1 MAIFD
6 SGRLNP
12 LTLKFVNPVLE
23 KLFLDDYRQKLV
35 KLARFTVG
43 FGAVY
48 IVSFALWDLVRLP
61 PEKFYVMLQM
71 RLLTGL
77 MLSGIVA
84 LTWSRLF
91 DRWNQEILVFG
102 TWIAATMIMLM
113 FNFMTPDEG
122 FRYYT
127 SIGHVILFTHI
138 LLGIRIVYGVI
149 STIAMVVAY
158 NYYAVNIS
166 KFSPEIMATIDS
178 YLIGVSVVA
187 IIGGYLL
194 ERYKRNTF
202 YQLQLTSHFR
212 EKAERAT
219 EAKSRFLAG
228 MSHELRTPLNAIIG
242 YSELLLEEVDEK
254 NKEDIKQDLGRVRL
268 AGEHLLLLINDVLD
282 ISKIESGKVEL
293 DIKPVNLAMLIRNLE
308 TTIQPLAERN
318 GNRYR
323 WILNRLPG
331 TINTDGTRLS
341 QILLN
346 LLGNAC
352 KFTRNGEVTLE
363 VETDDVSV
371 LFKVTDTG
379 IGMDRETIDHLFEDY
394 RQASGAISSEFGGA
408 GLGLAISKQL
418 CNLMGGDI
426 TVHSLRGE
434 GSTFS
439 LILPL
444 K

>member
-12 LTLKFVNPVLE
+12 LTLKFINPVLE

-61 PEKFYVMLQM
+61 PEKFYTMLQM

-77 MLSGIVA
+77 MLSGILA

-91 DRWNQEILVFG
+91 EKWNQEILVFG
-102 TWIAATMIMLM
+102 TWIAATMIILM

-138 LLGIRIVYGVI
+138 LLGIRIVYGVC
-149 STIAMVVAY
+149 STIAMVAAY
-158 NYYAVNIS
+158 NYYALNIT
-166 KFSPEIMATIDS
+166 KFSSEAMATIDS

-202 YQLQLTSHFR
+202 YQLQLTGHFR
-212 EKAERAT
+212 DQAERAT

-254 NKEDIKQDLGRVRL
+254 DKEDIKRDLSRVRL
-268 AGEHLLLLINDVLD
+268 AGEHLLLLVNDVLD

-293 DIKPVNLAMLIRNLE
+293 DIKPVNLATLIQKLE
-308 TTIQPLAERN
+308 TTIQPLVERN
-318 GNRYR
+318 GNQYHSN
-323 WILNRLPG
+323 LSKMPE
-331 TINTDGTRLS
+331 TINADGTRLA

-352 KFTRNGEVTLE
+352 KFTRNGDITLE
-363 VETDDVSV
+363 VETNDVSV
-371 LFKVTDTG
+371 LFRVIDTG
-379 IGMDRETIDHLFEDY
+379 IGMDRQTIDHLFEDY
-394 RQASGAISSEFGGA
+394 RQASSSISGEFGGA

-426 TVHSLRGE
+426 TVNSEPGN

-439 LILPL
+439 VILPL
-444 K
+444 R